1 MVRQVPIVTHA
12 LSRGD
17 LLPLE
22 QQRAAG
28 CCAAAQLDVTSCV
41 ELEREEYRQL
51 QLAGDA
57 STPGPCTAHLVLRP
71 RFDRHCFHIM
81 SAFRRPDLDHFRCW
95 TTASAALWHHRLR
108 YQTMTTIGPPSH
120 GTTLSRPF
128 LSSSSA
134 LQLSQCLR

>member
-1 MVRQVPIVTHA
+1 MFSNVTHA

-57 STPGPCTAHLVLRP
+57 SALGPCTAYLVLRP
-71 RFDRHCFHIM
+71 RFDCHCFHII
-81 SAFRRPDLDHFRCW
+81 SAFGRPEPWTILDF
-95 TTASAALWHHRLR
+95 
-108 YQTMTTIGPPSH
+108 GPPPVRH
-120 GTTLSRPF
+120 LGTTDCAIR
-128 LSSSSA
+128 A
-134 LQLSQCLR
+134 

>member
-1 MVRQVPIVTHA
+1 MVRHVPKCDPRP
-12 LSRGD
+12 SRGD

-57 STPGPCTAHLVLRP
+57 SALGPCVSGAATSLRLP
-71 RFDRHCFHIM
+71 YDCH
-81 SAFRRPDLDHFRCW
+81 
-95 TTASAALWHHRLR
+95 TTATAFTSYSHNKRLR
-108 YQTMTTIGPPSH
+108 TARALRTILDFGPPPVRH
-120 GTTLSRPF
+120 LGTTDCAIR
-128 LSSSSA
+128 A
-134 LQLSQCLR
+134 